1 AAQIAGPV
9 AGSLLR
15 ESELALTVERETLA
29 QIGAVMGSAL
39 DLGEA
44 WPEFAEL
51 LSGLLPFHH
60 ISLVSID
67 MGSSMVRVEQDWWN
81 SESEVLGRIPG
92 DLFPLSGTIAENL
105 VSTGQGD
112 FFSFENPEQWERDY
126 PGSQSADVANPMR
139 SALGVPLIWG
149 GHVVAAL
156 FIHSF
161 EPEAFTQRE
170 LRLAERVAAQI
181 AGPVAGSLLRTR
193 EVELVAERET
203 LARIGSVMGSALDL
217 GNAWNEFTDL
227 LAKIVEFDRAQLISI
242 ATETRIATLLYDRSR
257 TGHLPGVR
265 KVGDSYEL
273 EGTIIG
279 HVVETQRSLLLD
291 GENSEELH
299 VRFPGGFQHP
309 TKMPWKSNLAVP
321 LIWGGQV
328 VAVLGVRHHD
338 PMKYDDAD
346 QAKLERVAAQ
356 IAGPVAGALLRER
369 DEALVRERV
378 MLTGIGELMGG
389 APDLGSVFEEFT
401 KQILKL
407 VPFDE
412 MAFLEIDHDRQVV
425 KREHIFQ
432 DKRASRSR
440 RLDPSEFSLAGT
452 WVEKVSTSR
461 QGLLRR
467 SGSSEKTDKELPPS
481 LPPTPGPNAGPRS
494 GVLVPLIWGDEVT
507 AAFWLKR
514 DGENMFTEHDLAL
527 AERIAA
533 QIAGPVVG
541 WTARQ
546 RVVEL
551 AEERRK
557 REAAELRAEAL
568 AEISETKSNFVS
580 AVSHE
585 LRTPLTSIIA
595 FADILNRRGDK
606 ELDERPLQQVKV
618 IQRNARRLEGLIN
631 ELLDLS
637 TMESGQF
644 EIVRSTFDF
653 ASMIAESLESSE
665 LQFEALSQTV
675 KLKMVTEVLPI
686 NGDRERLLQVVSI
699 LLNNASKYSP
709 NGTEIEIEITAD
721 EEALTV
727 EVRDRGP
734 GIPDDRPEE
743 LFEMFHRADD
753 ELTRR
758 VPGTGIGLHIAK
770 RIIDE
775 HGGEITIAPREGG
788 GATARFWI
796 PTGVNAQ
803 V

>member
-1 AAQIAGPV
+1 
-9 AGSLLR
+9 
-15 ESELALTVERETLA
+15 
-29 QIGAVMGSAL
+29 M
-39 DLGEA
+39 
-44 WPEFAEL
+44 
-51 LSGLLPFHH
+51 
-60 ISLVSID
+60 
-67 MGSSMVRVEQDWWN
+67 
-81 SESEVLGRIPG
+81 
-92 DLFPLSGTIAENL
+92 
-105 VSTGQGD
+105 
-112 FFSFENPEQWERDY
+112 
-126 PGSQSADVANPMR
+126 
-139 SALGVPLIWG
+139 
-149 GHVVAAL
+149 
-156 FIHSF
+156 
-161 EPEAFTQRE
+161 
-170 LRLAERVAAQI
+170 
-181 AGPVAGSLLRTR
+181 
-193 EVELVAERET
+193 
-203 LARIGSVMGSALDL
+203 
-217 GNAWNEFTDL
+217 
-227 LAKIVEFDRAQLISI
+227 
-242 ATETRIATLLYDRSR
+242 
-257 TGHLPGVR
+257 
-265 KVGDSYEL
+265 
-273 EGTIIG
+273 
-279 HVVETQRSLLLD
+279 
-291 GENSEELH
+291 
-299 VRFPGGFQHP
+299 
-309 TKMPWKSNLAVP
+309 
-321 LIWGGQV
+321 
-328 VAVLGVRHHD
+328 
-338 PMKYDDAD
+338 
-346 QAKLERVAAQ
+346 
-356 IAGPVAGALLRER
+356 
-369 DEALVRERV
+369 
-378 MLTGIGELMGG
+378 
-389 APDLGSVFEEFT
+389 
-401 KQILKL
+401 
-407 VPFDE
+407 
-412 MAFLEIDHDRQVV
+412 
-425 KREHIFQ
+425 
-432 DKRASRSR
+432 
-440 RLDPSEFSLAGT
+440 
-452 WVEKVSTSR
+452 
-461 QGLLRR
+461 
-467 SGSSEKTDKELPPS
+467 
-481 LPPTPGPNAGPRS
+481 
-494 GVLVPLIWGDEVT
+494 VPLIWGDEVT

-557 REAAELRAEAL
+557 REAAELKAEAL

-606 ELDERPLQQVKV
+606 DLDERPLQQVKV

>member
-1 AAQIAGPV
+1 
-9 AGSLLR
+9 
-15 ESELALTVERETLA
+15 
-29 QIGAVMGSAL
+29 
-39 DLGEA
+39 
-44 WPEFAEL
+44 
-51 LSGLLPFHH
+51 
-60 ISLVSID
+60 
-67 MGSSMVRVEQDWWN
+67 
-81 SESEVLGRIPG
+81 
-92 DLFPLSGTIAENL
+92 
-105 VSTGQGD
+105 
-112 FFSFENPEQWERDY
+112 
-126 PGSQSADVANPMR
+126 
-139 SALGVPLIWG
+139 
-149 GHVVAAL
+149 
-156 FIHSF
+156 
-161 EPEAFTQRE
+161 
-170 LRLAERVAAQI
+170 
-181 AGPVAGSLLRTR
+181 
-193 EVELVAERET
+193 
-203 LARIGSVMGSALDL
+203 
-217 GNAWNEFTDL
+217 
-227 LAKIVEFDRAQLISI
+227 
-242 ATETRIATLLYDRSR
+242 
-257 TGHLPGVR
+257 
-265 KVGDSYEL
+265 
-273 EGTIIG
+273 
-279 HVVETQRSLLLD
+279 
-291 GENSEELH
+291 
-299 VRFPGGFQHP
+299 
-309 TKMPWKSNLAVP
+309 
-321 LIWGGQV
+321 
-328 VAVLGVRHHD
+328 
-338 PMKYDDAD
+338 
-346 QAKLERVAAQ
+346 
-356 IAGPVAGALLRER
+356 
-369 DEALVRERV
+369 
-378 MLTGIGELMGG
+378 
-389 APDLGSVFEEFT
+389 
-401 KQILKL
+401 
-407 VPFDE
+407 
-412 MAFLEIDHDRQVV
+412 
-425 KREHIFQ
+425 
-432 DKRASRSR
+432 
-440 RLDPSEFSLAGT
+440 
-452 WVEKVSTSR
+452 
-461 QGLLRR
+461 
-467 SGSSEKTDKELPPS
+467 
-481 LPPTPGPNAGPRS
+481 
-494 GVLVPLIWGDEVT
+494 
-507 AAFWLKR
+507 
-514 DGENMFTEHDLAL
+514 MFTEHDLAL

-606 ELDERPLQQVKV
+606 DLDERQLQQVKV

-675 KLKMVTEVLPI
+675 KLEMVTEVLPI